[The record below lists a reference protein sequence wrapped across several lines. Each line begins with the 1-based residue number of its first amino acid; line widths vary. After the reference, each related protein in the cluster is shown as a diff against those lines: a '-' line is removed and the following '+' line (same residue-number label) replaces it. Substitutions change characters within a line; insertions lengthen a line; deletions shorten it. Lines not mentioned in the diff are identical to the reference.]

1 MIWWI
6 LIMVVLV
13 ILSYLSQV
21 GILFSLQVKF
31 PFLIG
36 SLLTILILVCLGVVL
51 FRIMKK
57 MRKGEKEN
65 YLKKI
70 KELEQELNRLR
81 AK

>member
-6 LIMVVLV
+6 LILAVLV

-21 GILFSLQVKF
+21 GILFSLQVRF

-36 SLLTILILVCLGVVL
+36 SFLTLLILVCLGAVL

-57 MRKGEKEN
+57 TRKGEKEN

-70 KELEQELNRLR
+70 QELEQEVKRLR